1 MPGPVY
7 RADPA
12 TYRRQIALDTLDLI
26 YHRTSGITHIVA
38 EPVPQILAA
47 LDGGAADAA
56 EVARRLAALHDM
68 DIAEAVPIV
77 AARLAELEAAGLV
90 ARA

>member
-7 RADPA
+7 RAEPA
-12 TYRRQIALDTLDLI
+12 AHRRHIALDTLDLI
-26 YHRTSGITHIVA
+26 YHRTSGITHVVA

-47 LDGGAADAA
+47 LEQGQADVT
-56 EVARRLAALHDM
+56 EIVRRLAATHELNRGE
-68 DIAEAVPIV
+68 AEPVI
-77 AARLAELEAAGLV
+77 AARLLELEVAGLV